1 MNLIFLGPPGVGKG
15 TVAKFVMEKKKIPQI
30 STGDLLREEI
40 KQDTELGN
48 QAKSYMD
55 SGQLVP
61 DELIINFL
69 KERIQ
74 EDDCK
79 KGFILDGFP
88 RTVPQAEALSEID
101 HVIHFLANEETIIQR
116 LSGRRTCRKCR
127 AIFHIKNIPPNVEG
141 VCDKCS
147 GELYQRADDQP
158 KAIKKR
164 LEVYEQQTEPLIDFY
179 KEKGLLKDVDTEKPL
194 DGIFKDVL
202 VALK

>member
-1 MNLIFLGPPGVGKG
+1 
-15 TVAKFVMEKKKIPQI
+15 
-30 STGDLLREEI
+30 
-40 KQDTELGN
+40 
-48 QAKSYMD
+48 MD